1 MLILKDTRLTLYL
14 FLALIFVSSNSYADS
29 NSYAENKM
37 QIILVMGD
45 SLSAGYGIDPKL
57 GWVNLLQENFL
68 SNNVNNNVS
77 NKKGQMIN
85 ASVSGETTNG
95 GATRLPALIAKHNPT
110 IVIIELGAN
119 DGLRGQPLKLM
130 QNNLQLMIDMCKK
143 SGAEVLLVGMQI
155 PTNYGQR
162 YTREF
167 KQIYPQLSE
176 KNKITL
182 VPFLLENVATKTDL
196 FQDDGLHP
204 NAQAQPLIAN
214 NVWAQ
219 LKKMMAN

>member
-1 MLILKDTRLTLYL
+1 MLILKNTRLKMYL
-14 FLALIFVSSNSYADS
+14 FLALIFVSNNIYAG
-29 NSYAENKM
+29 NKIP
-37 QIILVMGD
+37 IILVMGD
-45 SLSAGYGIDPKL
+45 SLSAGYGINPKQ
-57 GWVNLLQENFL
+57 GWVNLLQEERL
-68 SNNVNNNVS
+68 K
-77 NKKGQMIN
+77 NKTGRMIN
-85 ASVSGETTNG
+85 ASVSGETTSG
-95 GATRLPALIAKHNPT
+95 GVTRLPALITTHNPN

-167 KQIYPQLSE
+167 KQAYPQLSE
-176 KNKITL
+176 KNQIAL
-182 VPFLLENVATKTDL
+182 VPFLLENVATNTDL

-204 NAQAQPLIAN
+204 NAKAQPLIAN
-214 NVWAQ
+214 NVWVQ
-219 LKKMMAN
+219 LKKMIEEN